1 MPFYMFTA
9 RYNADAMRAMIKMP
23 SDREASAR
31 EIAKSLGGKLHHFF
45 FAMGQDDVIAIA
57 EMPDDVSVA
66 ALSMTIG
73 ASGAFSGGATTKLL
87 TAEDAVASMKKAGEA
102 VYSPPTG

>member
-9 RYNADAMRAMIKMP
+9 RYNSDAMKAMIAHP
-23 SDREASAR
+23 ADREAAAR
-31 EIAKSLGGKLHHFF
+31 TVTESLGGTLHHFF
-45 FAMGQDDVIAIA
+45 FAMGKEDVVAIA
-57 EMPDDVSVA
+57 EMPDDVTVA

-87 TAEDAVASMKKAGEA
+87 TSAEAQSAMAKAASAQYA
-102 VYSPPTG
+102 PPTG

>member
-9 RYNADAMRAMIKMP
+9 RYNADAMKAMIQMP
-23 SDREASAR
+23 SDREAPAR
-31 EIAKSLGGKLHHFF
+31 QVAESLGGTLHHLF
-45 FAMGQDDVIAIA
+45 FAMGQEDVIAIA

-73 ASGAFSGGATTKLL
+73 ASGAFSGGSTTKLL
-87 TAEDAVASMKKAGEA
+87 TPAEALDAMKKAGEA
-102 VYSPPTG
+102 QYAPPTG

>member
-9 RYNADAMRAMIKMP
+9 RYNSDAMKAMIANP
-23 SDREASAR
+23 ADREAAAR
-31 EIAKSLGGKLHHFF
+31 TVAESMGGTLHHFF
-45 FAMGQDDVIAIA
+45 FAMGQDDVVAIA
-57 EMPDDVSVA
+57 EMPDDESVA

-87 TAEDAVASMKKAGEA
+87 TSAQAMAAMSKASAA
-102 VYSPPTG
+102 QYTPPTG

>member
-9 RYNADAMRAMIKMP
+9 RDTAASMKALIQHS
-23 SDREASAR
+23 SDREVPAR
-31 EIAKSLGGKLHHFF
+31 QVAESLGGTLHHLF

-73 ASGAFSGGATTKLL
+73 ASGGLFGGATTKLL
-87 TAEDAVASMKKAGEA
+87 TPAAALEVMQKAGA
-102 VYSPPTG
+102 AQYAPPNG

>member
-9 RYNADAMRAMIKMP
+9 RYNSDAMKAMIANP
-23 SDREASAR
+23 ADREAAAR
-31 EIAKSLGGKLHHFF
+31 TVAESMGGMLHHFF
-45 FAMGQDDVIAIA
+45 FAMGQDDVVAIA
-57 EMPDDVSVA
+57 EMPDDESVA

-87 TAEDAVASMKKAGEA
+87 TSAQAISAMSKASAA
-102 VYSPPTG
+102 QYTPPTG